1 MKVLILSCNTGE
13 GHNSAAKALVE
24 CIRLH
29 GDEAELLD
37 MMLLKGKRTSKIIG
51 GSYVSVVKHA
61 PRFFHFLYKI
71 GDKISSSKRKSPV
84 YYANALLGK
93 RLKKYI
99 DEHHYDVIAT
109 THLFPAE
116 TLTYLKSKNMLK
128 QKVIAIATD
137 YTCIPFWEE
146 TDCDYYVI
154 PHKDLKNEF
163 SQKGISIHKL
173 KPYGIP
179 VRQAFSQPRI
189 KESAKKIC
197 AIPEHS
203 HVYLIMSGSMGFG
216 KIQLFVAQL
225 LRRVEENEFIIVI
238 CGNNKKLYN
247 ILKKEFGRFNNV
259 KILGYTEHIASYM
272 DASDVLFTKP
282 GGLTTTEAA
291 VKGIPIIHTSPIPGC
306 ETKNLEFYT
315 ARGLSIAPPKFYSQ
329 IQASQNLLRNE
340 KAQNEMR
347 SAQNREIPK
356 DAALRTYKL
365 LRRNSLSNSGRLKNE

>member
-37 MMLLKGKRTSKIIG
+37 MMLLKGKRTSKIVG
-51 GSYVSVVKHA
+51 GSYVSIVKHA
-61 PRFFHFLYKI
+61 PRFFYFLYRL

-84 YYANALLGK
+84 YYANALLSK

-99 DEHHYDVIAT
+99 DERHYDVIAT

-116 TLTYLKSKNMLK
+116 TLTYMKAKNMLD
-128 QKVIAIATD
+128 QKVIAVATD

-146 TDCDYYVI
+146 TNCDYYVI
-154 PHKDLKNEF
+154 PHKDLKDEF
-163 SQKGISIHKL
+163 VKKGISEHKL

-179 VRQAFSQPRI
+179 VRQVFSQPRM

-197 AIPEHS
+197 GIPEHC

-216 KIQLFVAQL
+216 KIQFFVAEL
-225 LRRVEENEFIIVI
+225 LRRIQKNEYIIVI

-247 ILKKEFGRFNNV
+247 ILKKEFGRFSNI
-259 KILGYTEHIASYM
+259 KLLGYTEHIASYM

-306 ETKNLEFYT
+306 ETKNLQFYT
-315 ARGLSIAPPKFYSQ
+315 SRGLSIAPPKFYSQ
-329 IQASQNLLRNE
+329 IQASQDLLHDIKR
-340 KAQNEMR
+340 QNEMR
-347 SAQNREIPK
+347 SAQTREIPK
-356 DAALRTYKL
+356 DAAFHTYKL
-365 LRRNSLSNSGRLKNE
+365 LRRNCLHNTGRFRNE

>member
-329 IQASQNLLRNE
+329 IQASQDLLRNE

>member
-259 KILGYTEHIASYM
+259 KILDYTEHIASYM

-329 IQASQNLLRNE
+329 IQASQDLLRNE

-365 LRRNSLSNSGRLKNE
+365 LRRNSLSSSGRLKNE